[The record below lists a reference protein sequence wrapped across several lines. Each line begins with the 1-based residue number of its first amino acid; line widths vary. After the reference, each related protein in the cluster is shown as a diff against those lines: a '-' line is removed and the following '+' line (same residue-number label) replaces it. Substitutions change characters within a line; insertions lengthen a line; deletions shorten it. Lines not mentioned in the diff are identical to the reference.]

1 MFLIYPR
8 LKRITRRRVVSYG
21 GVRVYEIASALV
33 YRALPIWAIVL
44 GASVDGFTR
53 WLYEFTV
60 VRLGDDAANEAA

>member
-1 MFLIYPR
+1 M
-8 LKRITRRRVVSYG
+8 
-21 GVRVYEIASALV
+21 YEIASTLV

-60 VRLGDDAANEAA
+60 VRLGDDAANEDA

>member
-1 MFLIYPR
+1 M
-8 LKRITRRRVVSYG
+8 
-21 GVRVYEIASALV
+21 YEIASALV

-60 VRLGDDAANEAA
+60 VRLGDDAANEDA